1 MSLIRRIFQRSP
13 TQTILGHRIPEPR
26 LTWMALLWGLLY
38 LGLALFVVGS
48 LIDLLIQKIT
58 GTCTGFWC
66 FF

>member
-13 TQTILGHRIPEPR
+13 TQTILGHHIPEPR

-38 LGLALFVVGS
+38 LGLPLFVVGT
-48 LIDLLIQKIT
+48 LIDLVIQKVT

>member
-1 MSLIRRIFQRSP
+1 MSMIRRIFQRSP
-13 TQTILGHRIPEPR
+13 TQTILGHCIPEPR

-38 LGLALFVVGS
+38 LGLPLFVVGT

>member
-38 LGLALFVVGS
+38 LGLPLLVVGT

>member
-1 MSLIRRIFQRSP
+1 M
-13 TQTILGHRIPEPR
+13 GHRIPEPR

-38 LGLALFVVGS
+38 LGLPLFVVGT

>member
-13 TQTILGHRIPEPR
+13 TQTILGHRSPEPR

-38 LGLALFVVGS
+38 LGLPLFVVGT

>member
-1 MSLIRRIFQRSP
+1 MSLIQRLLQRSP
-13 TQTILGHRIPEPR
+13 TQTILGQRIPEPR
-26 LTWMALLWGLLY
+26 LTWMALVWGLAY
-38 LGLALFVVGS
+38 LGLPLFVAGT